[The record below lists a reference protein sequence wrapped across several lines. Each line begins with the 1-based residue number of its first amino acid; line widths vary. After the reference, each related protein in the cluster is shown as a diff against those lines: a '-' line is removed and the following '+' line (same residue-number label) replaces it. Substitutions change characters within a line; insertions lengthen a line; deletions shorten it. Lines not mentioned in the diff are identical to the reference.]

1 MTDLMFRIRYPASPC
16 FLREIFI
23 APFPF
28 TVSIFLTRESIKSG
42 RHMWL
47 GKKAPN
53 IFVIPA
59 VANISLTLESRC
71 PRRSP
76 PTARHSSTPSD
87 ATREPGHKYSKSS
100 KHDPSHPVL
109 DPPVRPC
116 RGEVGVQADGVVG
129 LGHAQDVGHEQG
141 EGELRVPRC

>member
-1 MTDLMFRIRYPASPC
+1 MTDLMFRIRHPASPC

-59 VANISLTLESRC
+59 AINVSLTLESRC

-76 PTARHSSTPSD
+76 PTARHSSTPK
-87 ATREPGHKYSKSS
+87 ATRRDSAVINIASFPNTIPLTLYLIL
-100 KHDPSHPVL
+100 PSVHAV
-109 DPPVRPC
+109 VR
-116 RGEVGVQADGVVG
+116 
-129 LGHAQDVGHEQG
+129 
-141 EGELRVPRC
+141 